1 MRQIS
6 LWIARPGRWYAALAA
21 ALWLVVIGGAAIHL
35 WSVKPSTVPG
45 LVALAIALLI
55 LSQWAIYRR
64 EQFIRHGLLPQFLKL
79 KLRERYVHLSQKD
92 AELVERG
99 LRQFFL
105 ACHRARGK
113 FVAMPSQAVDVL
125 WHEFILHTRAYSRWS
140 GFALGRF
147 LHHTPAEAL
156 AKSAER
162 NDGLRRAWF
171 WACKDESI
179 DPRLPTRLPLLFA
192 LDTKLGIEGG
202 FRYAPDCRAIDRHL
216 ENNGATHCGTDF
228 SSGSAGGDAASFG
241 GAEVSF
247 GGDGDGGDGGGC
259 GGD

>member
-1 MRQIS
+1 MREIS
-6 LWIARPGRWYAALAA
+6 LWIARPGRAYAVLA
-21 ALWLVVIGGAAIHL
+21 VILFFATFLFVRQLTTAT
-35 WSVKPSTVPG
+35 P
-45 LVALAIALLI
+45 LI
-55 LSQWAIYRR
+55 LLSIAFFLLCQWALYRR

-79 KLRERYVHLSQKD
+79 KLREHFAHLSQKD

-105 ACHRARGK
+105 TCHRARGK
-113 FVAMPSQAVDVL
+113 FVAMPSQAVDVM
-125 WHEFILHTRAYSRWS
+125 WHEFILHTRAYRRWC
-140 GFALGRF
+140 GFGLGRF

-162 NDGLRRAWF
+162 NDGLRRAWY

-202 FRYAPDCRAIDRHL
+202 FHYVPDCRAMDRHN
-216 ENNGATHCGTDF
+216 ESSGTTHCGTDF
-228 SSGSAGGDAASFG
+228 SSDSASGDGDGFG
-241 GAEVSF
+241 GAE
-247 GGDGDGGDGGGC
+247 GGSDGGGDGGGC

>member
-6 LWIARPGRWYAALAA
+6 LWIARPGRAYTAMAF
-21 ALWLVVIGGAAIHL
+21 ALW
-35 WSVKPSTVPG
+35 
-45 LVALAIALLI
+45 ALMIFAGFSRPTTMTLFAVSMALL
-55 LSQWAIYRR
+55 LLAQWAMYRR
-64 EQFIRHGLLPQFLKL
+64 EQFIRHSVLPQFLKL
-79 KLRERYVHLSQKD
+79 KLRERYAHLSQKD

-105 ACHRARGK
+105 TCHRSRGK

-125 WHEFILHTRAYSRWS
+125 WHEFILHTRAYRRWC
-140 GFALGRF
+140 GFGLGRF

-156 AKSAER
+156 AQNDKR

-202 FRYAPDCRAIDRHL
+202 FNYVPDCRAINQHFQSQGDK
-216 ENNGATHCGTDF
+216 HCGTDF
-228 SSGSAGGDAASFG
+228 SRSSSGGEGGDFG

-247 GGDGDGGDGGGC
+247 GGSDGDGGGGC